1 MEQLEEKKKAKQHNM
16 AVKVKYPVK
25 GHAQSTQQEVKK
37 RENKSN

>member
-1 MEQLEEKKKAKQHNM
+1 MEQLEKKKLNT

-37 RENKSN
+37 RETKSN